1 MKFSFKAKSGISH
14 GVQLSDPLIEAYLNR
29 SIVGSRQVRPSRR
42 LQQLFANLDADK
54 RTVLAILN
62 DHLARETRAAS

>member
-1 MKFSFKAKSGISH
+1 MKFSFKA
-14 GVQLSDPLIEAYLNR
+14 IEAYLDG
-29 SIVGSRQVRPSRR
+29 SMVGSRQLRPCRR